1 MTKKLRLINPY
12 YGFKM
17 GMERIGSLSVL
28 LSIITFFIFTIEI
41 LILFVEFEPIEPQ
54 EIRFLIAIYV
64 VSLLP
69 NWYYRTEIIED

>member
-17 GMERIGSLSVL
+17 GMESMIDFTVL

-41 LILFVEFEPIEPQ
+41 LILFVKFEPIEPQ